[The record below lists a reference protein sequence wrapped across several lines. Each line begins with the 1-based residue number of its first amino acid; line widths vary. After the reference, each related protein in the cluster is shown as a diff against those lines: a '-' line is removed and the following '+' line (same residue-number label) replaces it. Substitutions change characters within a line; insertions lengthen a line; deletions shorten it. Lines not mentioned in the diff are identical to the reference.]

1 MQQLSWT
8 DDMMLRA
15 EGPATPLQIQLLL
28 IYDPSTAPSGKVT
41 FKGIL
46 EELHARLHLA
56 DVFRRRLTGL
66 PGGLH
71 RPYWVDDPNFD
82 LEYHVRHVGLPQP
95 GDWRQLCIQVAR
107 LHARQIDLR
116 RPPWEI
122 TVIEGLN
129 SVPGVPKGSFAMALK
144 LHHCVVDGLASV
156 QMIAALHDLG
166 ADSPRPA
173 APDSA
178 WRPGPL
184 PSTTDLLA
192 RTAINV
198 AMYPLRAGA
207 VLASS
212 APKAAR
218 GLAGLPG
225 KLVGGVMSGLA
236 GGSVPSFPPKTRFN
250 QTVSPHR
257 VFEARFHD
265 LADFKRIK
273 ASVPGSTVNDVA
285 LAYVG
290 GALRAYLDGHGELPD
305 ESLVAACPMSMRD
318 KGDETSEGNALFGRL
333 QSLGT
338 DIADPLERLASIA
351 ASTAGSRSGSH
362 QSSEAQLLDLVNRVG
377 RKLRDDL
384 GVADVSQVD
393 AVGVRASIP
402 SNQDAMRLYSEGLA
416 RLRTFDA
423 QGAPTQAATAF
434 DKMMNSTV
442 QMFATA
448 NGHPHHAERRQS
460 GIAGELHALRA
471 RFEDHRPAHK
481 KVHLA
486 DDRVVTGGK
495 IDIAELAAGVM
506 EKPGR

>member
-1 MQQLSWT
+1 VDEEPSVQQLSWT

-28 IYDPSTAPSGKVT
+28 IYDPSTAPNGKVT

-46 EELHARLHLA
+46 EELDARLHLA

-66 PGGLH
+66 PGGMH

-82 LEYHVRHVGLPQP
+82 LEYHVRHIGLPQP

-129 SVPGVPKGSFAMALK
+129 AVPGVPKGSFAMVLK

-178 WRPGPL
+178 WRPGAL

-192 RTAINV
+192 RTAIN
-198 AMYPLRAGA
+198 AALQPLRVGK

-212 APKAAR
+212 APKAVR
-218 GLAGLPG
+218 GLVGLPG
-225 KLVGGVMSGLA
+225 KLAGGVVLGLV
-236 GGSVPSFPPKTRFN
+236 GGSVPSLPPKTRFN

-265 LADFKRIK
+265 LAAFKRIK
-273 ASVPGSTVNDVA
+273 ASVPGSTINDVA

-305 ESLVAACPMSMRD
+305 ESLVAACPMSMRA
-318 KGDETSEGNALFGRL
+318 KGDETSAGNALFGRL
-333 QSLGT
+333 QTLGT
-338 DIADPLERLASIA
+338 DIADPLKRLEAIA
-351 ASTAGSRSGSH
+351 ESTAGSRSGSE
-362 QSSEAQLLDLVNRVG
+362 STRTQLLELIGTVPTS
-377 RKLRDDL
+377 LL
-384 GVADVSQVD
+384 GITAKAASALPFSGPLIANTTVTNVPGPTEPIFFSGARL
-393 AVGVRASIP
+393 VRAAGLGPLVGGLNLIHVVASYNGTLSI
-402 SNQDAMRLYSEGLA
+402 S
-416 RLRTFDA
+416 
-423 QGAPTQAATAF
+423 ATA
-434 DKMMNSTV
+434 DRNALPDP
-442 QMFATA
+442 ATY
-448 NGHPHHAERRQS
+448 AECMEQAFQELLAV
-460 GIAGELHALRA
+460 AG
-471 RFEDHRPAHK
+471 
-481 KVHLA
+481 
-486 DDRVVTGGK
+486 
-495 IDIAELAAGVM
+495 
-506 EKPGR
+506 